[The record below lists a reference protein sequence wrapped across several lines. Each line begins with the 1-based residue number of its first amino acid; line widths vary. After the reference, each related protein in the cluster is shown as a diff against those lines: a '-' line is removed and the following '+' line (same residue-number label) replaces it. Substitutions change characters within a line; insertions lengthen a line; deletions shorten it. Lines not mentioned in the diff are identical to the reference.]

1 MPHTPLFRMVVRA
14 LQEARRAN
22 LAAAGEPPP
31 RLRGAALSRRA
42 LIAGAGSLA
51 LAASLPRNTAHAA
64 TPRRIAIIGAGIA
77 GLSAAHHLT
86 EQGHDVRIF
95 EARNRVGGRM
105 LSVVGPLGKE
115 LVVDIGGELVNTD
128 HEDMI
133 DLCKAYNI
141 PLFDRLAAMKKITD
155 CPDTALHFGGKR
167 LTEADLAPV
176 FREIAAQIS
185 ADAKRTDED
194 EAVLA
199 EIDAMTVTAYLDKHA
214 ALIKAPIARAVL
226 EASIRTE
233 YGIEPDQASALCL
246 TYNLPSVNGESV
258 DIISS
263 DEGFAIE
270 GGSQRLPL
278 AMADKFKDRISLS
291 TPVTAIA
298 ANARRV
304 VITTGKGR
312 TRTFDAAVVAM
323 PFPPLRRVRLA
334 GEFPPLFRRFVRELG
349 PGNNEKLLA
358 SFKGRPWVT
367 EKVFSGEAWS
377 DTSVPLVWDNS
388 LRQPNL
394 DIAGLTF
401 FLGGAPATEMDKL
414 PASFVAQLAIERY
427 QALVPGL
434 AAAATG
440 QHVKTAWYR
449 DPYAGGAYVTYRPGQ
464 LSTFSEL
471 FWNEGKNGEDT
482 TGPVFGRLAF
492 AGEHL
497 SAEYGGYMNGGA
509 ETGRLAAEALAK
521 HLDA

>member
-31 RLRGAALSRRA
+31 RPRGTPLSRRTVM
-42 LIAGAGSLA
+42 AGAGA
-51 LAASLPRNTAHAA
+51 LAMAAGLPRSTARAA
-64 TPRRIAIIGAGIA
+64 TPRRIAVIGAGIA
-77 GLSAAHHLT
+77 GLSAAHHLI
-86 EQGHDVRIF
+86 EQGHNVRIF

-105 LSVVGPLGKE
+105 LSVVGPLGKD

-128 HEDMI
+128 HEDII
-133 DLCKAYNI
+133 DLCKAYNV
-141 PLFDRLAAMKKITD
+141 PLFDRVAAMKKVTD

-167 LTEADLAPV
+167 ITEAELASAL
-176 FREIAAQIS
+176 REIAAQIS
-185 ADAKRTDED
+185 ADAKRVDED
-194 EAVLA
+194 DAALA
-199 EIDAMTVTAYLDKHA
+199 EIDAMTAAAYLDKYA
-214 ALIKAPIARAVL
+214 GLIKAPFARAVL
-226 EASIRTE
+226 DASIRTE
-233 YGIEPDQASALCL
+233 YGCEPDQASAICW
-246 TYNLPSVNGESV
+246 TYNLPTVHGESV

-263 DEGFAIE
+263 DEALAIE

-278 AMADKFKDRISLS
+278 AIAEKFKDLISLS
-291 TPVTAIA
+291 TPVSAIA

-304 VITTGKGR
+304 VITIGKGQ
-312 TRTFDAAVVAM
+312 TQTFDAAIIAM
-323 PFPPLRRVRLA
+323 PFPPLRQIKLS
-334 GEFPPLFRRFVRELG
+334 GELSALFQRFVREFG

-358 SFKGRPWVT
+358 SFKGRPWVAQ
-367 EKVFSGEAWS
+367 KAFSGEAWS

-401 FLGGAPATEMDKL
+401 FLGGAPATEMEKL
-414 PASFVAQLAIERY
+414 SANFVAQLAIERY
-427 QALVPGL
+427 EPIVPGL

-449 DPYAGGAYVTYRPGQ
+449 DPYAGGAYATYKPGQ
-464 LSTFSEL
+464 ASTFADL
-471 FWNEGKNGEDT
+471 FWNEGEDGDET
-482 TGPVFGRLAF
+482 TGPAFGRLAF

-509 ETGRLAAEALAK
+509 ETGRLAAEMINA
-521 HLDA
+521 HLES